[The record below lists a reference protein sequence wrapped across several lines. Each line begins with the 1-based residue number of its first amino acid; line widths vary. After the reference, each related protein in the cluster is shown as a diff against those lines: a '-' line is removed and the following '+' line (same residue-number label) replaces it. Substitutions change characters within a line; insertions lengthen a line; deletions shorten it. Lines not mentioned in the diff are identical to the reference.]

1 MNIRNILYI
10 LAVEKHLLIQ
20 KYHLMFEDKITQIF
34 VDVDDFVKDF
44 DHFSMKRQLL
54 GDQVPRRNR
63 KTQLTL
69 SELMTIYIGFH
80 LSHHTTFKNYYKDFL
95 SLHYKHLFPNLVS
108 YERFNQIQNRLF
120 MPLVL
125 YIQNRCLG
133 QCTGISYVDS
143 TTLEVCH
150 IKREKQHKVFKGVAQ
165 KSKSTMGW
173 YYGFKLHLII
183 NDKGEI
189 LSFCFSKSN
198 VDDRD
203 EKVMSV
209 MTKEVFGK
217 LFGDRGYIDQKLA
230 EYLWNDGVELIYKRR
245 KNMKKMNIS
254 DTDKILLRK
263 RALIETVNDELKN
276 ICSIQHTRHRS
287 FQGFLNNAITA
298 LIAYQTFEKKPSI
311 KISHELN
318 DFVPML
324 AVA

>member
-1 MNIRNILYI
+1 
-10 LAVEKHLLIQ
+10 
-20 KYHLMFEDKITQIF
+20 MFEDKITAIF
-34 VDVDDFVKDF
+34 IDVDDFMKDV
-44 DHFSMKRQLL
+44 DHFSMKKQLL
-54 GDQVPRRNR
+54 GDIVPRRNR
-63 KTQLTL
+63 KMQLTL
-69 SELMTIYIGFH
+69 SEMMTIYIGFH
-80 LSHHTTFKNYYKDFL
+80 LSHHTTFKHYYNDFL
-95 SLHYKHLFPNLVS
+95 CLHYRHLFPGLVS
-108 YERFNQIQNRLF
+108 YERFNQTQDRIF
-120 MPLVL
+120 MALMM

-150 IKREKQHKVFKGVAQ
+150 IKRERQHKVFKGFAQ

-189 LSFCFSKSN
+189 LSFCFSRAN

-203 EKVMSV
+203 QKVMSI

-245 KNMKKMNIS
+245 RNMKKMNLS

-263 RALIETVNDELKN
+263 RALIESVNDELKN

-311 KISHELN
+311 KITHDLHHN
-318 DFVPML
+318 FPLL